1 MKSLQRFLALTKKGV
16 VFIEL
21 PLILTIFLD
30 LSAWRSK
37 LAHFRA
43 FVHRWR
49 SVLAPDTEE
58 DNRFKSSMKALTKSS
73 GLLLITNLR
82 IKSLSMKK
90 TKIQTFNSWF
100 SIMIFFDL
108 DFLLIPSLFCAEVLK
123 LNKKNGEHFN
133 NHYY

>member
-1 MKSLQRFLALTKKGV
+1 MKSLQRFLALTEKGV

-58 DNRFKSSMKALTKSS
+58 DNRFKSSMKSRTKGS
-73 GLLLITNLR
+73 GLSLITNLGKFGCTEYS
-82 IKSLSMKK
+82 KS
-90 TKIQTFNSWF
+90 TFIPARNKIIETVQPANIPRWCLCQLLVAISEK
-100 SIMIFFDL
+100 DL
-108 DFLLIPSLFCAEVLK
+108 LKIPT
-123 LNKKNGEHFN
+123 
-133 NHYY
+133 